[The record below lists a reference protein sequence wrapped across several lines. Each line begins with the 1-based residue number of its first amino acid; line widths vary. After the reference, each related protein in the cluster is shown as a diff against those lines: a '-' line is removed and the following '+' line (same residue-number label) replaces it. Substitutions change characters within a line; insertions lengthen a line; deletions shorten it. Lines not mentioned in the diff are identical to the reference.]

1 MSARKNDLL
10 RVQEMYDVV
19 TQTLVQLEEL
29 NITKDQFGSPRT
41 TTDELIAEG
50 FANRVLRVT
59 EEGGGLPELFGGY
72 GFELREMSGL
82 RNRLAHAYGTVDMG
96 IVWDVLEIEVP
107 KLAEGCKRYCDER
120 GIDLMPTWK

>member
-29 NITKDQFGSPRT
+29 NITKDQFVSPRT

-59 EEGGGLPELFGGY
+59 EEGGGLPGRDSQNRRTGHRGDCAYRNSSFFLWP
-72 GFELREMSGL
+72 GFPESFL
-82 RNRLAHAYGTVDMG
+82 
-96 IVWDVLEIEVP
+96 
-107 KLAEGCKRYCDER
+107 
-120 GIDLMPTWK
+120 

>member
-29 NITKDQFGSPRT
+29 NITKDQFVSPRT

-59 EEGGGLPELFGGY
+59 EEGGGLPELFGG
-72 GFELREMSGL
+72 LRI
-82 RNRLAHAYGTVDMG
+82 RVAR
-96 IVWDVLEIEVP
+96 
-107 KLAEGCKRYCDER
+107 DER
-120 GIDLMPTWK
+120 FAQPSCARLWNS